1 MAPSICRV
9 SRNTGVTLAQ
19 APEDAEFDGMPRAA
33 VETRMVD
40 MLLPVVE
47 LPQKLLE
54 LWRNSREIRL
64 PTANDPELHAI
75 ATVFER
81 DAALA
86 EQLLHN
92 ILIQLR
98 TGTGHDFKHYKR
110 AAVLRWIERRMQVTG
125 QPDLSGYYRYLQD
138 NPEETKSLLED
149 MLIGVTN
156 FFRDREAFEALERN
170 EARLRSVQQGWALVV
185 PLLFVCH

>member
-1 MAPSICRV
+1 M
-9 SRNTGVTLAQ
+9 
-19 APEDAEFDGMPRAA
+19 
-33 VETRMVD
+33 
-40 MLLPVVE
+40 
-47 LPQKLLE
+47 
-54 LWRNSREIRL
+54 
-64 PTANDPELHAI
+64 
-75 ATVFER
+75 FER

-86 EQLLHN
+86 EQLLHD

-110 AAVLRWIERRMQVTG
+110 AAVLRRIERRMQVTG

-156 FFRDREAFEALERN
+156 FYRDREAFEALERN

>member
-1 MAPSICRV
+1 M
-9 SRNTGVTLAQ
+9 
-19 APEDAEFDGMPRAA
+19 F
-33 VETRMVD
+33 
-40 MLLPVVE
+40 
-47 LPQKLLE
+47 K
-54 LWRNSREIRL
+54 
-64 PTANDPELHAI
+64 
-75 ATVFER
+75 R

-86 EQLLHN
+86 EQLLHD

-110 AAVLRWIERRMQVTG
+110 AAVLRRIERRMQVTG

-156 FFRDREAFEALERN
+156 LFRDREAFEALERN